1 MVLDRVGS
9 SRPLADDCPQQS
21 LQPQQS
27 PNGCSRAGLNGWS
40 PGISSSIGGSSS
52 DLSDLDEDL
61 EEEGDED
68 DDLVSLGSR
77 RSGKRSPRASNTPPG
92 ANSAAGSNVRASG
105 LPIPLGTGPP
115 RLVRKI
121 FTNSRERWRQQN
133 VTSAYAELRKLV
145 PTHPP
150 DKKLSK
156 NEILRM
162 AIKYIR
168 LLDDVLKWQD
178 SQENLGSYDRNGNL
192 QNSISS
198 TGRIKQE
205 PAEERS
211 SAENGPA
218 AKRFKIEKH

>member
-1 MVLDRVGS
+1 MCHFGAEFQEGINQTRTLNLLLLSALTVRMVLDRVGS
-9 SRPLADDCPQQS
+9 SRPLADDCSQQS

-92 ANSAAGSNVRASG
+92 ANSAAGSNVRGA
-105 LPIPLGTGPP
+105 GPP

-168 LLDDVLKWQD
+168 LL
-178 SQENLGSYDRNGNL
+178 GNKL
-192 QNSISS
+192 S
-198 TGRIKQE
+198 
-205 PAEERS
+205 
-211 SAENGPA
+211 
-218 AKRFKIEKH
+218 F